1 MVTIG
6 CFNIGGQHGG
16 GMVSDASN
24 NGVGSVVLC
33 DASSN
38 IRGVVLN
45 LRG

>member
-1 MVTIG
+1 MPIG

-16 GMVSDASN
+16 AMVLDARN
-24 NGVGSVVLC
+24 DGSEVLC

>member
-16 GMVSDASN
+16 AMVLDTSD
-24 NGVGSVVLC
+24 NGVGGVVLC
-33 DASSN
+33 DASGN

-45 LRG
+45 LHV